1 MATSHGRD
9 IVVVAASAGGLEPL
23 RTLLAGLPADLPAAV
38 LVVLHVPASGG
49 RTLPHIL
56 DRAGPLPAAAAV
68 DGEPLRSGRV
78 YVAPPDRHLLVMS
91 DVVRTSRGPRQN
103 GVRPAAN
110 PLFRSAALVG
120 GPRTIGVVLSGTL
133 DDAALGSATVEQ
145 RGGRII
151 IQDPVEATYDSMP
164 RCALAVTEHAEIQ
177 PTGRLAAAV
186 ARLVREQ
193 TEMRPAELEAEVR
206 GLLASDPLPRAKG
219 VKTPIRVWSAGC
231 ATGEEAY
238 TLAIV
243 LAEGPRARPVPGAG
257 EDLRDRPR
265 PGRVAAGAR
274 RSLRRQRA
282 RRCAGEAQGY
292 LFRAGR

>member
-1 MATSHGRD
+1 VSELD
-9 IVVVAASAGGLEPL
+9 LEHEL
-23 RTLLAGLPADLPAAV
+23 DELLAMMRETRGSDFTGYKRSTLQRRVKRRMILLDLA
-38 LVVLHVPASGG
+38 
-49 RTLPHIL
+49 TF
-56 DRAGPLPAAAAV
+56 
-68 DGEPLRSGRV
+68 GEYKDYLELQPEEFGQLFDS
-78 YVAPPDRHLLVMS
+78 LLINV
-91 DVVRTSRGPRQN
+91 TSF
-103 GVRPAAN
+103 
-110 PLFRSAALVG
+110 FR
-120 GPRTIGVVLSGTL
+120 
-133 DDAALGSATVEQ
+133 
-145 RGGRII
+145 
-151 IQDPVEATYDSMP
+151 
-164 RCALAVTEHAEIQ
+164 
-177 PTGRLAAAV
+177 
-186 ARLVREQ
+186 
-193 TEMRPAELEAEVR
+193 
-206 GLLASDPLPRAKG
+206 DPLAWQALQEQVLPELFSAKG

>member
-38 LVVLHVPASGG
+38 LVVLHVPASRG
-49 RTLPHIL
+49 RTLPDIL

-78 YVAPPDRHLLVMS
+78 YVAPPDRHLLLMS

-145 RGGRII
+145 RGGHVI
-151 IQDPVEATYDSMP
+151 IQDPVEASYDSMP

-206 GLLASDPLPRAKG
+206 GLLASDPLPRAMGREDADTG
-219 VKTPIRVWSAGC
+219 VERGLRHRRGSVHARYRPSR
-231 ATGEEAY
+231 
-238 TLAIV
+238 
-243 LAEGPRARPVPGAG
+243 GP
-257 EDLRDRPR
+257 
-265 PGRVAAGAR
+265 
-274 RSLRRQRA
+274 
-282 RRCAGEAQGY
+282 
-292 LFRAGR
+292 